1 LRVLE
6 AMPTDLRIAWSLRHM
21 HEETIESVAEL
32 TGCSLATAK
41 RRIAA
46 AQRVLREELSDG

>member
-1 LRVLE
+1 
-6 AMPTDLRIAWSLRHM
+6 M
-21 HEETIESVAEL
+21 HEETIESVAAL

-46 AQRVLREELSDG
+46 AQRAFREELSDG